1 MNKVVCAFNDGSTH
15 TFASP
20 DPERARTWFERLW
33 EVKEIVSIRLVLG
46 GCEVAHKSLYKTAV

>member
-1 MNKVVCAFNDGSTH
+1 MNKVVCSFNDGSTH

-33 EVKEIVSIRLVLG
+33 EVKEIVSISLVLG
-46 GCEVAHKSLYKTAV
+46 GCEIAQKSLYKTAV